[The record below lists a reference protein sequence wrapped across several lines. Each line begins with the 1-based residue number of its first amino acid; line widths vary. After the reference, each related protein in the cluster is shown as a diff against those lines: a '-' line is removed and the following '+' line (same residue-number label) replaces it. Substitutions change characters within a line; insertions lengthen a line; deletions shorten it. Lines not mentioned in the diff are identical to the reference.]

1 MKSFYTSHSA
11 LLSHA
16 ELWFAFLC
24 NQGIILPSCAIGIEF
39 PNRKLD
45 VNASQVVFTTGKLRD
60 NLYSFLMNGLQLF
73 QVCMIFALKTTNLM
87 PEHYSSQQ
95 LPSHNPSIEERNHTY
110 HLGPHHGVCL
120 WLEKEHHF
128 TLNHEELTSR
138 LATIK
143 SC

>member
-45 VNASQVVFTTGKLRD
+45 VNASQFVFTTGKLRD
-60 NLYSFLMNGLQLF
+60 NCTPFLMNGLQLF

-95 LPSHNPSIEERNHTY
+95 LPSHNPSIEEKITHTTLDLTMVY
-110 HLGPHHGVCL
+110 VCG
-120 WLEKEHHF
+120 
-128 TLNHEELTSR
+128 
-138 LATIK
+138 
-143 SC
+143 